1 MEPLPQLN
9 INNNSSNSMC
19 GYTPMVMTT
28 LPNGVQQLQPLPNV
42 PCFESNVSS
51 GPYILPSPVLLPM
64 IDSNGVPF
72 VPPSCSLP
80 ALSMSPI
87 HMLPFVPS
95 LSPTM
100 MPIAQPNAQWVVD
113 SQVEATDSNDL
124 FKIKLNDA
132 SLRCFEEESG
142 SSFNSYSR
150 SCSPVVSSSS
160 LDSFPSFEQIE
171 REIEVKEPIR
181 NTNNVLLP
189 VFTKEMNKKDLV
201 HATLD
206 YLYAL
211 FGANFDT
218 EGNRG
223 PNVLRVKVKTRGAL
237 EHISILVEKCVSE
250 GLLSHISCPISTK
263 KARQHIRGYLAYME
277 AVSDEAAERVIEIFE
292 EYNASILV
300 EDQNTKLMEHPFKGI
315 NRDPIAVRPKKC

>member
-1 MEPLPQLN
+1 MDTLPQLN
-9 INNNSSNSMC
+9 ININSSNSMC
-19 GYTPMVMTT
+19 GFTPMVMTT
-28 LPNGVQQLQPLPNV
+28 LPNGVQQLQPLPTV
-42 PCFESNVSS
+42 PTLDSNVSS

-64 IDSNGVPF
+64 VDSNGVPF
-72 VPPSCSLP
+72 LPPSCSLS
-80 ALSMSPI
+80 LSPVPC
-87 HMLPFVPS
+87 MLPMLPS

-100 MPIAQPNAQWVVD
+100 MPFVQPNAQWVVD
-113 SQVEATDSNDL
+113 SQVEASESNDI

-132 SLRCFEEESG
+132 SLRCYDEESG
-142 SSFNSYSR
+142 SSFSRSR
-150 SCSPVVSSSS
+150 SCSPLAFSAS
-160 LDSFPSFEQIE
+160 LDSVE
-171 REIEVKEPIR
+171 RDLETKEPVR
-181 NTNNVLLP
+181 NNNNVLLP
-189 VFTKEMNKKDLV
+189 VLTKEMNKKDLV
-201 HATLD
+201 NATLD
-206 YLYAL
+206 YLYSL

-315 NRDPIAVRPKKC
+315 NRDPVAVRPKKC